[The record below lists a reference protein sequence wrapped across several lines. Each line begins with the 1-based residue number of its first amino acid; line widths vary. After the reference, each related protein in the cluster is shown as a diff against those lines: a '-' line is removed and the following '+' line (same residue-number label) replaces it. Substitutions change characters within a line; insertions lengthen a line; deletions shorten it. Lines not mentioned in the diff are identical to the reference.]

1 MSSFK
6 SPELHVCGK
15 IKSILDSSK
24 EDSSFY
30 VKAQFIEGE
39 DWKLLSGITKF

>member
-6 SPELHVCGK
+6 SPQLHICGK
-15 IKSILDSSK
+15 IKCIIDTSK
-24 EDSSFY
+24 DISSFY

-39 DWKLLSGITKF
+39 DWKILSGNNKF